1 VIPLSTVG
9 TLGTLS
15 CAICH
20 PDTLTLE
27 ERDAAVK
34 AHNRMKAFH
43 RMMDKRVQ
51 ARLHVLTDPEWAL
64 TATGPLLVEGTLC
77 SHLQETFYGS

>member
-1 VIPLSTVG
+1 MIPLSTVG

-15 CAICH
+15 CAILH

-34 AHNRMKAFH
+34 AHNRMKAYYG
-43 RMMDKRVQ
+43 MMDKKVQ
-51 ARLHVLTDPEWAL
+51 ARLHVLTNPKWAL
-64 TATGPLLVEGTLC
+64 MATGTLLVEGTLC
-77 SHLQETFYGS
+77 SYLLETFYGY